1 MRTALRTAIATAL
14 VAGAAIT
21 APALAAGAAF
31 AADGPVAVT
40 AAGAKPAG
48 AKPAGAESAG
58 GKPAVAK
65 GADTKGADTKDTGA
79 QDTGAQGKD
88 TGAKGA
94 EDGTFVRNQIL
105 PNGDIARIVK
115 IGEGHYRADITKEG
129 QTVGT
134 LEADGHPAARNDDGT
149 FLVLFE
155 TGLTSTWQG
164 NLVPGAAR
172 PGLYELANGSRV
184 ELAVKN
190 GRYTLQSVENGET
203 RVLTTLNGTR
213 KVVRYGKAVIVVE
226 PDGGLAA
233 YINGSMR
240 QAAPRLVEAPDTT
253 PAPAPTP
260 GPVVTLGECTVQ
272 QDIPS
277 VFALL
282 TVTLT
287 NDLEKGPKAVLK
299 DEAGKPIVTVDRDHA
314 ADLGMGLTIKGA
326 NTAAPRLGQRT
337 QGGDTP
343 YLWTAFPKLP
353 KGCEKDSSAPTP
365 APSVTTPAPAGNTG
379 TTTNNT
385 GQTSVVPK
393 GGVAAGAEPGAG
405 DDDTTL
411 LAAGAGASFAAA
423 GLGFVVLRR
432 RYAAARA

>member
-21 APALAAGAAF
+21 VPALAAGAAF

-40 AAGAKPAG
+40 AADAEPAG
-48 AKPAGAESAG
+48 VKPAGAESADG
-58 GKPAVAK
+58 RPAGAK
-65 GADTKGADTKDTGA
+65 GAGAKG
-79 QDTGAQGKD
+79 
-88 TGAKGA
+88 TGAKGE
-94 EDGTFVRNQIL
+94 EDGTFVRDRIL

-115 IGEGHYRADITKEG
+115 IGDGHYRAEITKEG
-129 QTVGT
+129 QRVGT

-184 ELAVKN
+184 ELAVKY

-213 KVVRYGKAVIVVE
+213 KVVQYGKAVIVVE

-233 YINGSMR
+233 YIDGSMK
-240 QAAPRLVEAPDTT
+240 QAAPRLVEAPETT

-260 GPVVTLGECTVQ
+260 GPVVTLGECTVR

-326 NTAAPRLGQRT
+326 NTATPRLGQRT

-379 TTTNNT
+379 TTTNT

-405 DDDTTL
+405 DDTTL

-423 GLGFVVLRR
+423 GLGFVILRR
-432 RYAAARA
+432 RYAAARV

>member
-21 APALAAGAAF
+21 VPALAAGAAF

-40 AAGAKPAG
+40 AADAEPAG
-48 AKPAGAESAG
+48 VKPAGAESADG
-58 GKPAVAK
+58 RPAGAK
-65 GADTKGADTKDTGA
+65 GAGAKGAGA
-79 QDTGAQGKD
+79 KD
-88 TGAKGA
+88 TGAKGE
-94 EDGTFVRNQIL
+94 EDGTFVRDRIL

-115 IGEGHYRADITKEG
+115 IGDGHYRAEITKEG
-129 QTVGT
+129 QRVGT

-184 ELAVKN
+184 ELAVKY

-213 KVVRYGKAVIVVE
+213 KVVQYGKAVIVVE

-233 YINGSMR
+233 YIDGSMK
-240 QAAPRLVEAPDTT
+240 QAAPRLVEAPETT

-260 GPVVTLGECTVQ
+260 GPVVTLGECTVR

-326 NTAAPRLGQRT
+326 NTATPRLGQRT

-379 TTTNNT
+379 TTTNT

-405 DDDTTL
+405 DDTTL

-423 GLGFVVLRR
+423 GLGFVILRR
-432 RYAAARA
+432 RYAAARV

>member
-21 APALAAGAAF
+21 VPALAAGAAF

-40 AAGAKPAG
+40 AADAEPAG
-48 AKPAGAESAG
+48 VKPAGAESADG
-58 GKPAVAK
+58 RPA
-65 GADTKGADTKDTGA
+65 
-79 QDTGAQGKD
+79 
-88 TGAKGA
+88 GAKGA
-94 EDGTFVRNQIL
+94 GAKGEEDGTFVRDRIL

-115 IGEGHYRADITKEG
+115 IGDGHYRAEITKEG
-129 QTVGT
+129 QRVGT

-184 ELAVKN
+184 ELAVKY

-213 KVVRYGKAVIVVE
+213 KVVQYGKAVIVVE

-233 YINGSMR
+233 YIDGSMK
-240 QAAPRLVEAPDTT
+240 QAAPRLVEAPETT

-260 GPVVTLGECTVQ
+260 GPVVTLGECTVR

-326 NTAAPRLGQRT
+326 NTATPWLGQRT

-379 TTTNNT
+379 TTTNT

-405 DDDTTL
+405 DDTTL

-423 GLGFVVLRR
+423 GLGFVILRR
-432 RYAAARA
+432 RYAAARV

>member
-21 APALAAGAAF
+21 VPALAAGAAF

-40 AAGAKPAG
+40 AADAEPAG
-48 AKPAGAESAG
+48 VKPAGAESADG
-58 GKPAVAK
+58 RPAGAK
-65 GADTKGADTKDTGA
+65 GAGAKGAGA
-79 QDTGAQGKD
+79 KG
-88 TGAKGA
+88 TGAKGE
-94 EDGTFVRNQIL
+94 EDGTFVRDRIL

-115 IGEGHYRADITKEG
+115 IGDGHYRAEITKEG
-129 QTVGT
+129 QRVGT

-184 ELAVKN
+184 ELAVKY

-213 KVVRYGKAVIVVE
+213 KVVQYGKAVIVVE

-233 YINGSMR
+233 YIDGSMK
-240 QAAPRLVEAPDTT
+240 QAAPRLVEAPETT

-260 GPVVTLGECTVQ
+260 GPVVTLGECTVR

-326 NTAAPRLGQRT
+326 NTATPRLGQRT

-379 TTTNNT
+379 TTTNT

-405 DDDTTL
+405 DDTTL

-423 GLGFVVLRR
+423 GLGFVILRR
-432 RYAAARA
+432 RYAAARV

>member
-21 APALAAGAAF
+21 VPALAAGAAF

-40 AAGAKPAG
+40 AADAEPAG
-48 AKPAGAESAG
+48 VKPAGAESADG
-58 GKPAVAK
+58 RPAGAK
-65 GADTKGADTKDTGA
+65 GAGA
-79 QDTGAQGKD
+79 KD
-88 TGAKGA
+88 TGAKGE
-94 EDGTFVRNQIL
+94 EDGTFVRDRIL

-115 IGEGHYRADITKEG
+115 IGDGHYRAEITKEG
-129 QTVGT
+129 QRVGT

-184 ELAVKN
+184 ELAVKY

-213 KVVRYGKAVIVVE
+213 KVVQYGKAVIVVE

-233 YINGSMR
+233 YIDGSMK
-240 QAAPRLVEAPDTT
+240 QAAPRLVEAPETT
-253 PAPAPTP
+253 PAPASTP
-260 GPVVTLGECTVQ
+260 GPVVTLGECTVR

-326 NTAAPRLGQRT
+326 NTATPRLGQRT

-379 TTTNNT
+379 TTTNT

-405 DDDTTL
+405 DDTTL

-432 RYAAARA
+432 RYAAARV